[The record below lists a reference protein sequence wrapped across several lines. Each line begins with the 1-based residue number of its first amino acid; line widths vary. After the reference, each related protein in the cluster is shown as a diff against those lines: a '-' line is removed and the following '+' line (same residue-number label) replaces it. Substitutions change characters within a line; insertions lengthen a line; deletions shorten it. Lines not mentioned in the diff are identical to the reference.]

1 MQKLTT
7 TKPLFILLY
16 GSPGSGKTNFAR
28 QLCEVL
34 PCAHLQSDRIRAE
47 LFEKPSFSTDENEVV
62 DNLNEFMAEQF
73 LQAGVSVILDE
84 NADRAAKRMSLRNM
98 ARSKKAEP
106 VLVWLQTDFES
117 AYARLQRRDRR
128 KADDKYAAAYST
140 EMFKQAISRMQNPKN
155 EDYVVISGKHTFN
168 TQRNTI
174 VRHLVEKG
182 LVERTQETPITKPG
196 LVNLV
201 PQSQGRVNMARRNV
215 LIR

>member
-1 MQKLTT
+1 MQKLST

-47 LFEKPSFSTDENEVV
+47 LFDRPTFSAEENEVV

-84 NADRAAKRMSLRNM
+84 NAGRAAKRMSLRNM
-98 ARSKKAEP
+98 ARAKKAEP

-117 AYARLQRRDRR
+117 AYLRLQRRDRR
-128 KADDKYAAAYST
+128 KADDKYAASYSP
-140 EMFKQAISRMQNPKN
+140 ELFKKALSRMQNPKN
-155 EDYVVISGKHTFN
+155 EDYVVVSGKHTFT

-174 VRHLVEKG
+174 MRHLMQKG
-182 LVERTQETPITKPG
+182 LLQRGEDSPMTKPG

-201 PQSQGRVNMARRNV
+201 PQGRVDQARRSV
-215 LIR
+215 IIR